1 MGSFGS
7 HFIRF
12 SACRRAAFTAWQEQ
26 SFSLSVQVSEND
38 GLEVLKRTQMTQWCE
53 RSIRSFKIFQH
64 KLVYTSVFE
73 RVLMDVIFP
82 KTHEFEV
89 SICTRILCN
98 RASIGWF
105 SASESSVLRW
115 SGNGLLESGKQLQQ
129 QQHNN
134 NTRKSLKVCMREGLE
149 EERERESVANQHIW
163 RKVGRKLLVIS
174 PQHITQHHIQMPQHS
189 REQREKQLEIEIHTI
204 HRRFDPDP
212 NTSCH
217 KHRLSVPGD
226 DESIGNHRS
235 SIADRNESP
244 HTVKAW
250 NIVDSSCAF
259 LTDLFKFVGM
269 MSITKIFSHFDG
281 RVDREVLSTSSSSSS
296 SSERYHH
303 DFHSQHSSASELMW
317 KRVAVCWHWQ
327 SRSKVEHS
335 IKIKG
340 KEMMKNS

>member
-53 RSIRSFKIFQH
+53 RSIRSIKIFQH

-73 RVLMDVIFP
+73 RVPMDVIFP

-174 PQHITQHHIQMPQHS
+174 PQHITQHHIQMPQPWA
-189 REQREKQLEIEIHTI
+189 EQRERNNSKSKFTQFTVDSIRIRIHPAINIAWVSRVMTSRLEIIVVVLLIETKVLIRWRPEISSIHHAPFWQI
-204 HRRFDPDP
+204 YSSLLAWWASQKFSPIFMAELIEKFCRRHHHHRRRARDII
-212 NTSCH
+212 TI
-217 KHRLSVPGD
+217 
-226 DESIGNHRS
+226 SI
-235 SIADRNESP
+235 
-244 HTVKAW
+244 
-250 NIVDSSCAF
+250 
-259 LTDLFKFVGM
+259 
-269 MSITKIFSHFDG
+269 
-281 RVDREVLSTSSSSSS
+281 
-296 SSERYHH
+296 
-303 DFHSQHSSASELMW
+303 
-317 KRVAVCWHWQ
+317 
-327 SRSKVEHS
+327 HS
-335 IKIKG
+335 IRQRV
-340 KEMMKNS
+340 N